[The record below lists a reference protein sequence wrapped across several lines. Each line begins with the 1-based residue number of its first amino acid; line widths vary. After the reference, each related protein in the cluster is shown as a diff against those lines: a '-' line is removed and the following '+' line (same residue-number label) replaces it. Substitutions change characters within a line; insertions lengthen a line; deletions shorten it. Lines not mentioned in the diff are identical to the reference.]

1 MKLERY
7 SVFTRV
13 QKFSHVGGSSRRD
26 RGIRVDSEQ
35 KKKLMTKSPGSR
47 RKKAGR
53 AEILNCFIFKGLKVG
68 RIPMLVWRVYLLCF

>member
-13 QKFSHVGGSSRRD
+13 QKFSHVRGSSRRG

-35 KKKLMTKSPGSR
+35 KKKLMAKSPGSI
-47 RKKAGR
+47 KAEKSREG
-53 AEILNCFIFKGLKVG
+53 
-68 RIPMLVWRVYLLCF
+68 